1 MKDEFTEAAIGEDA
15 HVTTVSL
22 YAEHLRRTKEK
33 AEKKKS
39 VRKSKKKKKKK
50 KKNLPIPME
59 RCEEALSVNT
69 GIKHI
74 FGLIAVKSIGDGAP
88 EKRSEEHTSELQSQR

>member
-39 VRKSKKKKKKK
+39 ARKSKKKKKK
-50 KKNLPIPME
+50 NI
-59 RCEEALSVNT
+59 V
-69 GIKHI
+69 
-74 FGLIAVKSIGDGAP
+74 
-88 EKRSEEHTSELQSQR
+88 

>member
-15 HVTTVSL
+15 HVTTASL

-39 VRKSKKKKKKK
+39 VRKSKKKKKK
-50 KKNLPIPME
+50 NLPIPME
-59 RCEEALSVNT
+59 RCEEAEECLS
-69 GIKHI
+69 
-74 FGLIAVKSIGDGAP
+74 FGHEIIWLIGRMSGW
-88 EKRSEEHTSELQSQR
+88 